1 MISISNINL
10 SVNVRSSSCLLT
22 DLAKGIMEQ
31 LPPCTVPLRFSIVEV
46 ENDIFTTEISTL
58 NWQGE
63 SSFSSTLADVELL
76 HPRKRQHEREP
87 FCVVQIIPTGIRCEI
102 GGYAGDACPVT
113 NLLAAAADYV
123 VTHPNA
129 VNASEI
135 NEMARNIL
143 YVEGRSLDDFLLGR
157 IALAPTG
164 SNRIGTIVDPTG
176 QQFMDYVVNVLNAA
190 RTTAG
195 IDCDLYSI
203 LDNPLNVGIEWS
215 ASGCAVGTVSDIN
228 SLRRGVENLLSKGAK
243 AIGGMSVIHGVTQE
257 MFEKHLA
264 GLIPNPSGGIEAIIT
279 HLISKLYRIPTAHAP
294 LPYYQ
299 ALKGQNTTN
308 PRAAAEFISTP
319 HYFCVL
325 KGLHR
330 APQLIP
336 LAVNDALPVDCI
348 GVENVRAVVAPAD
361 ALGGVPALAAQFQN
375 IPIVAVKENQ
385 TILNMTAER
394 LKLSNVIE
402 VNTYLEAAGVV
413 LALRN
418 GLSISSLKRPIT
430 NLINIDA

>member
-1 MISISNINL
+1 
-10 SVNVRSSSCLLT
+10 
-22 DLAKGIMEQ
+22 
-31 LPPCTVPLRFSIVEV
+31 
-46 ENDIFTTEISTL
+46 
-58 NWQGE
+58 
-63 SSFSSTLADVELL
+63 
-76 HPRKRQHEREP
+76 
-87 FCVVQIIPTGIRCEI
+87 
-102 GGYAGDACPVT
+102 
-113 NLLAAAADYV
+113 
-123 VTHPNA
+123 
-129 VNASEI
+129 
-135 NEMARNIL
+135 MARNIL

-157 IALAPTG
+157 IALAPTR